1 MPVSTT
7 FNPLATL
14 VAGVHYAYFAPL
26 GTSLPTA
33 CPATPGAG
41 LDDAFGFAGYT
52 ADTGAAF
59 QVDTQTTDLYASQSD
74 DPIRTIITSRKAT
87 ATLPFIEINATT
99 LTTAFGGG
107 TLTTISGGYQY
118 TPPASGTLDEV
129 SGVID
134 IVDGDEMVR
143 LVMERCIVAGSV
155 NAQLVKNAFTGLPVT
170 VTALAP
176 VNLPT
181 AWHLVGT
188 NSALAS

>member
-1 MPVSTT
+1 MVDTA
-7 FNPLATL
+7 FNPLATI

-26 GTSLPTA
+26 GTALPAA
-33 CPATPGAG
+33 CPTEPGGNLNA
-41 LDDAFGFAGYT
+41 AFGFAGYT

-59 QVDTQTTDLYASQSD
+59 QVDTQTQDLYASQSF
-74 DPIRTIITSRKAT
+74 DPIRTIIQSRKAT
-87 ATLPFIEINATT
+87 ATIPFIEFNFTT

-107 TLTTISGGYQY
+107 TMTTISGGYKY
-118 TPPASGTLDEV
+118 TPPAAGTQDEV
-129 SGVID
+129 TGVID
-134 IVDGDEMVR
+134 IVDGEEMYR

-176 VNLPT
+176 VTLPT
-181 AWHLVGT
+181 AWHLVGS